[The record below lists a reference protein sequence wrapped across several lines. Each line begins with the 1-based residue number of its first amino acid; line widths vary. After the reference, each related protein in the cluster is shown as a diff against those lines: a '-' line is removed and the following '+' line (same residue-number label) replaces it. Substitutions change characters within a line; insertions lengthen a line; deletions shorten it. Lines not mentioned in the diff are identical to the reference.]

1 VRLVAAIDA
10 RLLEPPDIV
19 AESWSHEPPRQSDLP
34 RILASWQERDLV
46 PRDVAP
52 EFVARSLRVWRANQD
67 AVRDWRPS
75 PYTGPLDVF
84 GLPPAMALPAATVQ
98 RTHECGADGHLA
110 DALRELLG

>member
-1 VRLVAAIDA
+1 M
-10 RLLEPPDIV
+10 
-19 AESWSHEPPRQSDLP
+19 
-34 RILASWQERDLV
+34 
-46 PRDVAP
+46 AP

-75 PYTGPLDVF
+75 PYTEPIDVF
-84 GLPPAMALPAATVQ
+84 GRPPAMALSATAVQ